1 MIPTHEQLMK
11 DMMSFPNVDI
21 HAAYNCATIAL
32 RYIGKIHPLPS
43 KSKSK
48 RQNEVADQLALGHSN
63 KVIATNLG
71 ITEATV
77 KVHIQRLMKHY
88 KASNRVQVALAH
100 SGKPYGDNA

>member
-1 MIPTHEQLMK
+1 MK
-11 DMMSFPNVDI
+11 DMMSFPNVGI

-32 RYIGKIHPLPS
+32 RYIVKIHPLPS

-71 ITEATV
+71 IAEATV
-77 KVHIQRLMKHY
+77 KVHIQRLMKRY